1 MLSLEDIKAAHAK
14 VKSGADFPAYVQ
26 DLVKLG
32 VTGYET
38 FVSDGHV
45 LYHTAAELQLQSLP
59 KYESLLISDSSD
71 AASFRA
77 HLKNHQLGHSDYLTF
92 CQQAAETGIEKWVV
106 DTGEMSCTYYDKA
119 DNEILTERIPAP

>member
-45 LYHTAAELQLQSLP
+45 LYNTAADLQLQSLP
-59 KYESLLISDSSD
+59 KYETLLIADSSD
-71 AASFRA
+71 VASFRA

-106 DTGEMSCTYYDKA
+106 DTAEMTCTYYDKA
-119 DNEILTERIPAP
+119 DNEILMERIPAA